1 MVQAR
6 GLVKISLNND
16 SNPITAALGGFIDAL
31 SDNIPYAYDFINW
44 LEGNTNNEATSA
56 GETATQQVFEEFK
69 DLITGDNTYLFFAQ
83 DVNVI
88 VHGTNTETFGSAAG
102 GQTGVMTNSTP
113 YREITFKTTIGPRDV
128 DVMMGTWSDVAIGL
142 SEGMGFAGL
151 IGSTLLD
158 AATILTNS
166 EKVVWYLNK
175 RENFLMDI
183 VSKQTTD
190 PNSGGV
196 ILSSTLFPV
205 LNITTNT
212 QSSNPAISNS
222 QILSAAN
229 NYTNSVSTS
238 GSNGANVRAFC
249 TDISM
254 STPSGQE
261 ETVFDLRFV
270 EMTALVPP
278 TNATTTLNSDEP
290 GTMSLPD
297 GG

>member
-1 MVQAR
+1 
-6 GLVKISLNND
+6 
-16 SNPITAALGGFIDAL
+16 
-31 SDNIPYAYDFINW
+31 
-44 LEGNTNNEATSA
+44 
-56 GETATQQVFEEFK
+56 
-69 DLITGDNTYLFFAQ
+69 
-83 DVNVI
+83 
-88 VHGTNTETFGSAAG
+88 
-102 GQTGVMTNSTP
+102 
-113 YREITFKTTIGPRDV
+113 
-128 DVMMGTWSDVAIGL
+128 
-142 SEGMGFAGL
+142 MGFAGL